1 MFKESVE
8 PVGAE
13 SFEFELGCKQAML
26 KPSKNLPAIDSAGII
41 LPYAAI
47 FSMAHLSCTS
57 DHHFA
62 VDVTQAGVQRFVTF
76 SVVQR

>member
-1 MFKESVE
+1 MFEGGAE

-13 SFEFELGCKQAML
+13 LFEFELGCKQAIL
-26 KPSKNLPAIDSAGII
+26 KPSKYLPAMDSAGII

-47 FSMAHLSCTS
+47 FSMVHLSCTS
-57 DHHFA
+57 DHHSA
-62 VDVTQAGVQRFVTF
+62 VDVTQAGVQRSVTF